1 MSQVSPG
8 WYPDPSG
15 RFVQRYHDGTRWTEH
30 VADAHGNRDTDVP
43 TRQARPASYPDAA
56 QERGRG
62 DQRPTDLYG
71 RRSSAQRGYAQAP
84 GEQGYGQEAR
94 GSDPGH
100 GQQARGTDPGHG
112 QQGGGS
118 DPGYGQRGDQEQ
130 GWGQQRPGSDQG
142 YGQRG
147 DQEQGWGQQRG
158 GSDPGYGQRGDQE
171 QGWGQQRPGSDPRYG
186 QQRGDAGWDQA
197 GTASWQARGGPVA
210 GNEWPHEQ
218 AAGRRGDA
226 GWAGDAGGGW
236 AAGTDWQAGQQGRGP
251 AGYGAGHQYG
261 QQAGYPPAQTY
272 GQQGYGLPPSRSSY
286 AFTPTIGL
294 VVAGVGAVLL
304 LLSLFAL
311 NFLELGF
318 PGLSRSISLGDISGD
333 FGDGAPAALATYADF
348 GRFLA
353 ILVAVLAILAVTRAL
368 PQLRDIA
375 ALPVIVAVTCGV
387 FALWH
392 VLAMLASGEEGVDV
406 SPTFGAIL
414 GLLGYVALAA
424 GPFLRQPLQAQRQ
437 GGG

>member
-62 DQRPTDLYG
+62 DQRSTDLYG

-84 GEQGYGQEAR
+84 GGQPAGDQGYGQEAR
-94 GSDPGH
+94 GSDQGY
-100 GQQARGTDPGHG
+100 GQEARRSDRGYRQPPRGP
-112 QQGGGS
+112 
-118 DPGYGQRGDQEQ
+118 DPGYGQRAEQQQDWGQQRAGADPRYRQRGEQEQ
-130 GWGQQRPGSDQG
+130 GWG
-142 YGQRG
+142 
-147 DQEQGWGQQRG
+147 EQGGA
-158 GSDPGYGQRGDQE
+158 
-171 QGWGQQRPGSDPRYG
+171 GSDPRYG

-197 GTASWQARGGPVA
+197 GTGSWQAGGPGP
-210 GNEWPHEQ
+210 GNEWPHDQ
-218 AAGRRGDA
+218 GGGQRGGG
-226 GWAGDAGGGW
+226 GWAGNGGAGW
-236 AAGTDWQAGQQGRGP
+236 AAGTDWQSGQPDPGQQGGYGGGQQYGQQGRYAPGQ
-251 AGYGAGHQYG
+251 QYG
-261 QQAGYPPAQTY
+261 QQGGYAPGQPYRQGYGYPPAR
-272 GQQGYGLPPSRSSY
+272 PSPG
-286 AFTPTIGL
+286 FTPTIGL
-294 VVAGVGAVLL
+294 VVAGVGAVLV

-311 NFLELGF
+311 NFVELSF
-318 PGLSRSISLGDISGD
+318 PGLSRSISLADISGN
-333 FGDGAPAALATYADF
+333 FGDGAPTALATYADF

-353 ILVAVLAILAVTRAL
+353 ILVAVLAILAATRAL
-368 PQLRDIA
+368 PQLRDVA

-392 VLAMLASGEEGVDV
+392 VLAMLANGDEGVDV
-406 SPTFGAIL
+406 SPTFGAII

-424 GPFLRQPLQAQRQ
+424 GPFLRQPLQAPRQ
-437 GGG
+437 GGR

>member
-30 VADAHGNRDTDVP
+30 VADAHGNRDTDAP

-62 DQRPTDLYG
+62 DQRAADLYG
-71 RRSSAQRGYAQAP
+71 RRSSAQRGQAQAS
-84 GEQGYGQEAR
+84 GDQGYGQEAR
-94 GSDPGH
+94 GPDRGY
-100 GQQARGTDPGHG
+100 GQQAR
-112 QQGGGS
+112 GS
-118 DPGYGQRGDQEQ
+118 DPGYGQEARGPDRGYGQQRTGADPRQGQRGGQQEQGWGQQRAGADPRQGQRGGQQEQ
-130 GWGQQRPGSDQG
+130 GWGQQRPGA
-142 YGQRG
+142 
-147 DQEQGWGQQRG
+147 
-158 GSDPGYGQRGDQE
+158 
-171 QGWGQQRPGSDPRYG
+171 DPRYD
-186 QQRGDAGWDQA
+186 QQRGDAAWDQA
-197 GTASWQARGGPVA
+197 GAGGWQDHAGGPGA
-210 GNEWPHEQ
+210 GNAWPHDQ
-218 AAGRRGDA
+218 GTGQPGGGD
-226 GWAGDAGGGW
+226 WAGDAGGGSG
-236 AAGTDWQAGQQGRGP
+236 AGTDWQAGQQGRGP

-261 QQAGYPPAQTY
+261 QQAGYPPAQAY
-272 GQQGYGLPPSRSSY
+272 GQRGYGYPPSRSSY

-311 NFLELGF
+311 NFVELSF

>member
-43 TRQARPASYPDAA
+43 SRPARPASYPDAA
-56 QERGRG
+56 PDHGQG
-62 DQRPTDLYG
+62 DQRSSDRYG
-71 RRSSAQRGYAQAP
+71 RRSASAQRGYGQAP
-84 GEQGYGQEAR
+84 GEQGYGQEPAR
-94 GSDPGH
+94 PD
-100 GQQARGTDPGHG
+100 R
-112 QQGGGS
+112 
-118 DPGYGQRGDQEQ
+118 GYGQEAARPDRGRGQAAARPDRRRGQWGAQEQ
-130 GWGQQRPGSDQG
+130 GWGQEPAASDRR
-142 YGQRG
+142 YG
-147 DQEQGWGQQRG
+147 EQGGETR
-158 GSDPGYGQRGDQE
+158 
-171 QGWGQQRPGSDPRYG
+171 
-186 QQRGDAGWDQA
+186 WDQA
-197 GTASWQARGGPVA
+197 GTGSWQGRAGGPGA
-210 GNEWPHEQ
+210 GNEWPQDQGTGQQGGE
-218 AAGRRGDA
+218 
-226 GWAGDAGGGW
+226 GWAGDAAGGW
-236 AAGTDWQAGQQGRGP
+236 GARADWQAGGQDRGP
-251 AGYGAGHQYG
+251 AGYGARYQYG
-261 QQAGYPPAQTY
+261 QQGGYAPAPAY
-272 GQQGYGLPPSRSSY
+272 GQQGYGDARSRSSH

-304 LLSLFAL
+304 LLSLFGL
-311 NFLELGF
+311 NFLELSF
-318 PGLSRSISLGDISGD
+318 PGLSRSLSLGDIAGD

-353 ILVAVLAILAVTRAL
+353 ILVAVLAVLAVARVV
-368 PQLRDIA
+368 PQLRDIS
-375 ALPVIVAVTCGV
+375 ALPAIVAVACGA

-437 GGG
+437 GVG

>member
-43 TRQARPASYPDAA
+43 TRQARPASHPDAA
-56 QERGRG
+56 QERDRG
-62 DQRPTDLYG
+62 GQGAADLYG
-71 RRSSAQRGYAQAP
+71 RRTSAPRGHAQAP

-94 GSDPGH
+94 GPDRGY
-100 GQQARGTDPGHG
+100 GQQARGPEPDYG
-112 QQGGGS
+112 QQARGP
-118 DPGYGQRGDQEQ
+118 DPRYGQRAEQEQGWDQQRPAPDPRSGQRGEQEQ
-130 GWGQQRPGSDQG
+130 GWGQQRPG
-142 YGQRG
+142 
-147 DQEQGWGQQRG
+147 
-158 GSDPGYGQRGDQE
+158 P
-171 QGWGQQRPGSDPRYG
+171 DPRYG
-186 QQRGDAGWDQA
+186 RQRGDGGWDQP
-197 GTASWQARGGPVA
+197 GTGSWQDHAGGPGA
-210 GNEWPHEQ
+210 GNEWPHDQ
-218 AAGRRGDA
+218 ATGQRDGG

-236 AAGTDWQAGQQGRGP
+236 AGGTDWQAGQQGRGP
-251 AGYGAGHQYG
+251 AGYGAGQYG
-261 QQAGYPPAQTY
+261 QQPGYAPAQAY
-272 GQQGYGLPPSRSSY
+272 GQQGYGYPPSRSSH

-311 NFLELGF
+311 NFVELSF

-353 ILVAVLAILAVTRAL
+353 ILVAALAILAVTRAL

-437 GGG
+437 GGR

>member
-56 QERGRG
+56 QERGGG
-62 DQRPTDLYG
+62 DQRASDLYG
-71 RRSSAQRGYAQAP
+71 RRSSASRGRAQAP

-94 GSDPGH
+94 APDPRY
-100 GQQARGTDPGHG
+100 GQQTRAPDPRYG
-112 QQGGGS
+112 QQTRAP
-118 DPGYGQRGDQEQ
+118 DPRYDQRGEQQEQ
-130 GWGQQRPGSDQG
+130 GWGQQRAGA
-142 YGQRG
+142 
-147 DQEQGWGQQRG
+147 
-158 GSDPGYGQRGDQE
+158 
-171 QGWGQQRPGSDPRYG
+171 DPRYA
-186 QQRGDAGWDQA
+186 QQRGDAAWDPA
-197 GTASWQARGGPVA
+197 GTGGWQDHAGGPRT
-210 GNEWPHEQ
+210 GNEWPHDQ
-218 AAGRRGDA
+218 GTGQRAGD

-236 AAGTDWQAGQQGRGP
+236 GAGTDWQAGQQGRGP
-251 AGYGAGHQYG
+251 AGYGAGNEYG
-261 QQAGYPPAQTY
+261 QQGGYPPAQAY
-272 GQQGYGLPPSRSSY
+272 GQRGYGYPPSRSSY

-311 NFLELGF
+311 NFLELSF

-353 ILVAVLAILAVTRAL
+353 ILVAVLAILAVTGAL
-368 PQLRDIA
+368 PQLRDVA

-392 VLAMLASGEEGVDV
+392 VLAMLASEEGVDV

-414 GLLGYVALAA
+414 GLLGYAALAT
-424 GPFLRQPLQAQRQ
+424 GPFLRQPLQAQRR

>member
-43 TRQARPASYPDAA
+43 SRPGRPASYPDAA
-56 QERGRG
+56 PDHGER
-62 DQRPTDLYG
+62 DQRSSDVYG
-71 RRSSAQRGYAQAP
+71 RRSASAQSGYGQGP
-84 GEQGYGQEAR
+84 GEQGYGHEATR
-94 GSDPGH
+94 SD
-100 GQQARGTDPGHG
+100 R
-112 QQGGGS
+112 
-118 DPGYGQRGDQEQ
+118 GYGQEATRPDRGYGQEATRPDRDYGQEATRPDRGFGQEATRPDRGRRQWGAQEQ
-130 GWGQQRPGSDQG
+130 GWDQEPAASDQR
-142 YGQRG
+142 YG
-147 DQEQGWGQQRG
+147 EQGGENR
-158 GSDPGYGQRGDQE
+158 
-171 QGWGQQRPGSDPRYG
+171 
-186 QQRGDAGWDQA
+186 WDQA
-197 GTASWQARGGPVA
+197 GTGSWQGHAGGPGA
-210 GNEWPHEQ
+210 GDELPHDRGTGQ
-218 AAGRRGDA
+218 QGRD
-226 GWAGDAGGGW
+226 GWAGDAAGGW
-236 AAGTDWQAGQQGRGP
+236 GGR
-251 AGYGAGHQYG
+251 YQYG
-261 QQAGYPPAQTY
+261 QQGGYAPAPAY
-272 GQQGYGLPPSRSSY
+272 GQQGYGDARSRSSH

-304 LLSLFAL
+304 LLSLFGL
-311 NFLELGF
+311 NFLELSF
-318 PGLSRSISLGDISGD
+318 PGLSRSLSLGDIAGD

-353 ILVAVLAILAVTRAL
+353 ILVAVLAVLAVARVV
-368 PQLRDIA
+368 PQLRDIS
-375 ALPVIVAVTCGV
+375 ALPAIVAVACGA

-424 GPFLRQPLQAQRQ
+424 GPFLRRPLQAQRQ